1 MKTTYKNRYGDEFT
15 FTLQNDGNVL
25 WEGKFEYIRIGYP
38 NDYTKAYQ
46 SYLDDREGLDEDNI
60 LCLEEFKRDVHEY
73 KDGVYLYPEY
83 IKLVK
88 PLTDE
93 IDMVDPSGGPYMSRG
108 MSLDRFGF
116 ERLKIKDFKNVDE
129 GYLIIT

>member
-15 FTLQNDGNVL
+15 FTLQEDGNVL
-25 WEGKFEYIRIGYP
+25 WEGNFEYVRIGMP
-38 NDYTKAYQ
+38 NDYTEAYQ

-73 KDGVYLYPEY
+73 QDGTYLYPEY
-83 IKLVK
+83 VRMVK
-88 PLTDE
+88 SLTDE

-116 ERLKIKDFKNVDE
+116 EGLKIKDFKSVDE